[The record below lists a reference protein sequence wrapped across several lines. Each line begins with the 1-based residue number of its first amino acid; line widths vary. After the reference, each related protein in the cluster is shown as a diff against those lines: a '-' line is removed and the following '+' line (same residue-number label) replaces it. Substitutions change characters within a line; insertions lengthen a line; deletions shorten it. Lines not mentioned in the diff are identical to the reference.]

1 MTFKI
6 KEGLA
11 IAGQPFVDTN
21 RSVTANSLTLNSNTS
36 STTTDTGSLIV
47 TGGVGVSENVNVGG
61 NLAVGGTF
69 SITSQTGN
77 VTIGSGNVTIEG
89 NLTVN
94 GTTTTINSTDLSVDD
109 KNITLGAIA
118 NPDDVSGNGGGIT
131 LKAASDKTIIWV
143 SSTDRWTSNVG
154 FEASSIQNT
163 PIGSSTA
170 SSGAFT
176 SLTASGNAS
185 VTGTLGVT
193 SVTTLTGALAA
204 NGGITVDTNKFIV
217 ADETGNTT
225 IAGTLGVTGTIT
237 GSSTVSATQYT
248 STIATGTAPLVVTS
262 TTLVTNLNADLID
275 GYSAT
280 TTNTASAV
288 VVRDA
293 SKNIEFNNAVLS
305 GSTSGT
311 TTIQASAAASGT
323 LTLPAVTDTV
333 AAIAATQ
340 TLTNKTINLSS
351 NTLSGTVA
359 QFNTALSDADFST
372 TAGTETL
379 TNKTINLANNT
390 VSGTLAEFN
399 TALSNAD
406 FASLAGSETLTN
418 KTVALGSNTISGT
431 LAQFNTALTDADF
444 ATLAGSET
452 LTNKTI
458 AAGSNTISG
467 LTNTNLSG
475 SAGITN
481 ANLANSAVTVGTTA
495 ISLGGTSTSLAGLT
509 SVSSTGFTG
518 ALTGN
523 ASTATALATTR
534 AFSLTGA
541 VTATA
546 VDFDGTGAVALSTV
560 LADSGATAGTFTKV
574 TITAKGIVTSGT
586 TLAASDIPDLP
597 ASKITSG
604 TFDTA
609 RIPTNITVSAATTAT
624 NADRLFHTD
633 QDRNAGNYLP
643 TYNDGQKVHWR
654 FVSSTS
660 AGTGG
665 NYAGILHLAPWT
677 GTTASTGD
685 ASYQMAVGSTATNG
699 GGLPQL
705 NIRKGIDSTWNA
717 WQTILHS
724 GNYNDY
730 APTKTGTGASGDWG
744 INITGNAATVT
755 NGVYTNTAQTISGIK
770 TFSGNLAAWNTTTP
784 GLGLGGIHLGAESA
798 TTDAGPAIT
807 FGARDSSSGGTSQAG
822 IHVTS
827 GGGFGTRMYFSTS
840 DDYAVGSKVAMSIGA
855 NGAVSITRSDLTVA
869 GDITVSGN
877 QIFTA
882 GVDARVKFATWTDT
896 TYGIGMGASYTFGG
910 FNTNYAMSFQM
921 NDDAGRGFWWGDNVH
936 TNAQGAMALSTNGKL
951 TVAHSIRVGHGEG
964 DVTIPGATHR
974 LDVSG
979 SIATSSGLFVGTNQ
993 VVNSDGNI
1001 RFDGTATTTNQNRG
1015 IYWTAY
1021 DKEGTTDPSDAAYIR
1036 HTTNVGGLAGSVLEL
1051 SSQNDADDGINLV
1064 AASNAGVKVNGNTV
1078 WHAGNLSVGDGTLT
1092 VQGSNGLTGSGT
1104 FTANQ
1109 SSAATVTI
1117 SHADTSSQANVT
1129 NTGTTVIQS
1138 MQFDTYGHVTS
1149 VTSTTIATA
1158 SIGRAIA
1165 MTLVFG

>member
-6 KEGLA
+6 KEGMA

-21 RSVTANSLTLNSNTS
+21 RSITASTLTLNSNTS
-36 STTTDTGSLIV
+36 STNTTTGALIV
-47 TGGVGVSENVNVGG
+47 TGGVGVSENIFIGG
-61 NLAVGGTF
+61 NLTV
-69 SITSQTGN
+69 TGSFN
-77 VTIGSGNVTIEG
+77 LAGAVTIGSGNVTIDG

-94 GTTTTINSTDLSVDD
+94 GTTTTVNSTELSVDD
-109 KNITLGAIA
+109 KNITLGAVA
-118 NPDDVSGNGGGIT
+118 TPDDDTGNGGGIT
-131 LKAASDKTIIWV
+131 LKAAADKTITWV
-143 SSTDRWTSNVG
+143 KTTNRWTSNVG
-154 FEASSIQNT
+154 FEAASIQNT

-170 SSGAFT
+170 STGSFTTLGASGAT
-176 SLTASGNAS
+176 TIQGLSAT
-185 VTGTLGVT
+185 TGTFSSTLGVT
-193 SVTTLTGALAA
+193 GNLTVNTDKFSVTA
-204 NGGITVDTNKFIV
+204 TN
-217 ADETGNTT
+217 GNTSV
-225 IAGTLGVTGTIT
+225 AGTLGVTGAIT

-248 STIATGTAPLVVTS
+248 STIATGTAPLIVAS
-262 TTLVTNLNADLID
+262 TTKVTNLNADAVD
-275 GYSAT
+275 GFSADT
-280 TTNTASAV
+280 ANTASTVVARSAAGAV
-288 VVRDA
+288 T
-293 SKNIEFNNAVLS
+293 FTTAVIS
-305 GSTSGT
+305 GATSGT
-311 TTIQASAAASGT
+311 TTLQTVAAASGT

-340 TLTNKTINLSS
+340 TLTNKTINLSN
-351 NTLSGTVA
+351 NTVSGTLA
-359 QFNTALSDADFST
+359 EFNTALSNADFASL
-372 TAGTETL
+372 AGTETL

-418 KTVALGSNTISGT
+418 KTINLANNTVSGT
-431 LAQFNTALTDADF
+431 LAEFNAALSNADF
-444 ATLAGSET
+444 ASLAGSET

-467 LTNTNLSG
+467 LTNSNLSG

-481 ANLANSAVTVGTTA
+481 ANLANSAVTIGTTA

-523 ASTATALATTR
+523 ADTATKLATAR
-534 AFSLTGA
+534 NFSLTGD

-546 VDFDGTGAVALSTV
+546 VSFDGSAAVALATT
-560 LADSGATAGTFTKV
+560 LANSGINAGTYTKITFNAKGLATSGAT
-574 TITAKGIVTSGT
+574 
-586 TLAASDIPDLP
+586 LAAADIPDLA

-609 RIPTNITVSAATTAT
+609 RIPTNITVSAATDAV
-624 NADRLFHTD
+624 NADRLYHTD

-643 TYNDGQKVHWR
+643 TYNSGKKVHWR
-654 FVSSTS
+654 FVTS
-660 AGTGG
+660 GTAGTGG
-665 NYAGILHLAPWT
+665 NYAGILHLAPWD

-685 ASYQMAVGSTATNG
+685 ASYQLAFGSTAVNG

-724 GNYNDY
+724 GNYTDY
-730 APTKTGTGASGDWG
+730 TVTKTGTGASGSWG
-744 INITGNAATVT
+744 IDITGNSATVT
-755 NGVYTNTAQTISGIK
+755 NGVYTNTNQTISGIK

-784 GLGLGGIHLGAESA
+784 GTGLGGIHLGAASS

-807 FGARDSSSGGTSQAG
+807 FGARDSSSGTTSQAG

-827 GGGFGTRMYFSTS
+827 GGGFGTRMYFSTT

-855 NGAVSITRSDLTVA
+855 DGAVAVTRGNLTVA
-869 GDITVSGN
+869 GDLTVSGG
-877 QIFTA
+877 QISTN
-882 GVDARVKFATWTDT
+882 TDST
-896 TYGIGMGASYTFGG
+896 RDKIRLYGTDSTYVIGMQSGITFGG
-910 FNTNYAMSFQM
+910 LDDWGMTFQFNAE
-921 NDDAGRGFWWGDNVH
+921 DDRGFWWGNNGH
-936 TNAQGAMALSTNGKL
+936 TVGQGGMALTTTGKL
-951 TVAHSIRVGHGEG
+951 TVAHSIRVGHGES
-964 DVTIPGATHR
+964 DTTAPGATHR
-974 LDVSG
+974 LDVNG
-979 SIATSSGLFVGTNQ
+979 SIAASSGLFVGTNQ

-1001 RFDGTATTTNQNRG
+1001 RFDGTATTTNANRG

-1021 DKEGTTDPSDAAYIR
+1021 DKEGTTDFSDAAYIR
-1036 HTTNVGGLAGSVLEL
+1036 HTTNVGGLAGSVLEI
-1051 SSQNDADDGINLV
+1051 SSANDADDGVNFV
-1064 AASNAGVKVNGNTV
+1064 TNSNNGVRINGNIV
-1078 WHAGNLSVGDGTLT
+1078 YNAGNLSVGNGTLT
-1092 VQGSNGLTGSGT
+1092 ISNGSGITGSAT

-1109 SSAATVTI
+1109 SGNTSITI
-1117 SHADTSSQANVT
+1117 SHADTSSQGNVS
-1129 NTGTTVIQS
+1129 NSGNTVIQS
-1138 MQFDTYGHVTS
+1138 MNIDEFGHVTS

>member
-6 KEGLA
+6 KEGIA

-21 RSVTANSLTLNSNTS
+21 RSVTANNLTLNSNAS
-36 STTTDTGSLIV
+36 STTTGTGTLIV
-47 TGGVGVSENVNVGG
+47 VGGVGVSENINVGG
-61 NLAVGGTF
+61 DLQVGGSFTLAG
-69 SITSQTGN
+69 T
-77 VTIGSGNVTIEG
+77 VTIGGGDVTIDG

-94 GTTTTINSTDLSVDD
+94 GTTTTVNSTELTVDD

-118 NPDDVSGNGGGIT
+118 SPDNVSGNGGGIT
-131 LKAASDKTIIWV
+131 LKAAADKTLIWV

-154 FEASSIQNT
+154 FEATSIQNT
-163 PIGSSTA
+163 PIGTTTRAAGNFTTLNANDTATLAGMSATTGSFSS
-170 SSGAFT
+170 
-176 SLTASGNAS
+176 
-185 VTGTLGVT
+185 TLGVT
-193 SVTTLTGALAA
+193 GNVTVNTDKFSVIATS
-204 NGGITVDTNKFIV
+204 
-217 ADETGNTT
+217 GNTSV
-225 IAGTLGVTGTIT
+225 AGTLGVTGAIT

-280 TTNTASAV
+280 TINTASAI
-288 VVRDA
+288 VVRDS
-293 SKNIEFNNAVLS
+293 SKNIAFNNAVLS

-311 TTIQASAAASGT
+311 TTVQATAAASGT

-340 TLTNKTINLSS
+340 TLTNKTVNL
-351 NTLSGTVA
+351 T
-359 QFNTALSDADFST
+359 
-372 TAGTETL
+372 
-379 TNKTINLANNT
+379 NNT

-418 KTVALGSNTISGT
+418 KTVNLTNNTVSGT
-431 LAQFNTALTDADF
+431 LAEFNTALSNADF
-444 ATLAGSET
+444 ASLAGSETLTNKTVNLTNNTVSGTLAEFNTALSNADFASLAGSET

-475 SAGITN
+475 TAGITN
-481 ANLANSAVTVGTTA
+481 ANLATSSVTIGTTA

-523 ASTATALATTR
+523 ADSATKLATTR

-546 VDFDGTGAVALSTV
+546 VNFDGTGAVALATV

-574 TITAKGIVTSGT
+574 TVTAKGIVTSGT
-586 TLAASDIPDLP
+586 TLAAADIPSLD
-597 ASKITSG
+597 AAKITTG
-604 TFDTA
+604 TFETG
-609 RIPTNITVSAATTAT
+609 RIPTNITVSTATDAT
-624 NADRLFHTD
+624 NARYVTSPDG
-633 QDRNAGNYLP
+633 DRNSGTKLP
-643 TYNDGQKVHWR
+643 NTWARALR
-654 FVSSTS
+654 FDFSSSSS

-665 NYAGILHLAPWT
+665 NYAGVMTYAPWD

-685 ASYQMAVGSTATNG
+685 ASYQMAFGSTAANA

-724 GNYNDY
+724 GNFNSYS
-730 APTKTGTGASGDWG
+730 PTLTGTGASGTWSIA
-744 INITGNAATVT
+744 INGNSASVT
-755 NGVYTNTAQTISGIK
+755 NGVYTDTTQTISGIK

-784 GLGLGGIHLGAESA
+784 GLGLGGIHLGAASS

-807 FGARDSSSGGTSQAG
+807 FGSRDASAGATSQAG

-869 GDITVSGN
+869 GDITVTGN

-896 TYGIGMGASYTFGG
+896 TYGIGMGNTYTFGG
-910 FNTNYAMSFQM
+910 LENNYAMTFQM
-921 NDDAGRGFWWGDNVH
+921 NDDAGRGFWWGDSVH

-964 DVTIPGATHR
+964 DVDIPGATHR
-974 LDVSG
+974 LDVNG
-979 SIATSSGLFVGTNQ
+979 SIAASSGLFVGTNQ
-993 VVNSDGNI
+993 VVNSSGNI
-1001 RFDGTATTTNQNRG
+1001 NFDGTATTTNANRG

-1021 DKEGTTDPSDAAYIR
+1021 DKEITSDVSDAAYIR
-1036 HTTNVGGLAGSVLEL
+1036 HTTNVGGLAGSVLEI
-1051 SSQNDADDGINLV
+1051 SAQNDADDGINMV
-1064 AASNAGVKVNGNTV
+1064 AANNSGVRINGNIV
-1078 WHAGNLSVGDGTLT
+1078 YHAGNLTVGNGTLT
-1092 VQGSNGLTGSGT
+1092 ISNGTGISGSGT

-1109 SSAATVTI
+1109 TGASSITI
-1117 SHADTSSQANVT
+1117 GHADTSTQANVS
-1129 NTGTTVIQS
+1129 NSGTTVIQS
-1138 MQFDTYGHVTS
+1138 MNFDDFGHVTS